1 MAESR
6 FQKRL
11 RFWPMVAVMYVLLC
25 GGPYGIE
32 EVVPQSGPTLAVF
45 GMIFMALFWG
55 LPNILQTAEIASALP
70 LQGGAYRWYKESW
83 GGFWGFQFGWLE
95 WLSWMFE
102 AALYPTLVAI
112 YCVHFFWPE
121 AGTFT
126 TWCITLAVIWMS
138 IVLNIRGIQ
147 TVGKWSAILAW
158 FQILPVLWFIII
170 GVNHI
175 DLSFLGSLNIPAN
188 STTLEALTMALI
200 FGLWNFSGYA
210 GLAAAAE
217 EIEDT
222 PTTYPKAL
230 LITLIVSMVM
240 YVVPL
245 IIGISVDQNWSNWDE
260 AQFNSVA
267 LVLGG
272 GAFSWWFMLAAQ
284 SSNFG
289 LINSELIV
297 LSRLIQAMAKDGF
310 LPQVLDKLHRKYET
324 PVHSLVMQGI
334 LLSIMTFGMGFVD
347 LLVVGTWLSIPT
359 YLIGFAVFISLRIQK
374 PDMDRPFKIK
384 GGWPVIIP
392 IVAIPCFIALFIFIN
407 TPKEYLLE
415 TIPLLLSG
423 FAVYFIQKIFSK

>member
-112 YCVHFFWPE
+112 YCVHFFFPE
-121 AGTFT
+121 AGIYT
-126 TWCITLAVIWMS
+126 TWCITLSVIWIS

-158 FQILPVLWFIII
+158 FQVLPVLWFIII

-175 DLSFLGSLNIPAN
+175 DLSFLSNLNIPAN
-188 STTLEALTMALI
+188 TTTLEALTMALI

-210 GLAAAAE
+210 GLATAAE

-230 LITLIVSMVM
+230 LITLIISLVM

-260 AQFNSVA
+260 AQFNSAA

-272 GAFSWWFMLAAQ
+272 GAFGWWFMLAAQ

-297 LSRLIQAMAKDGF
+297 LSRLIQAMSMDGF
-310 LPQVLDKLHRKYET
+310 LPQALNKLHHKYET
-324 PVHSLVMQGI
+324 PVHSLIMQGI

-384 GGWPVIIP
+384 GGWLVIIP

-407 TPKEYLLE
+407 TPKDYLLE

>member
-1 MAESR
+1 
-6 FQKRL
+6 
-11 RFWPMVAVMYVLLC
+11 
-25 GGPYGIE
+25 
-32 EVVPQSGPTLAVF
+32 
-45 GMIFMALFWG
+45 MALFWG

-112 YCVHFFWPE
+112 YCVHFFFPE
-121 AGTFT
+121 AGIYT
-126 TWCITLAVIWMS
+126 TWCITLSVIWIS

-147 TVGKWSAILAW
+147 TVGKWSTILAW
-158 FQILPVLWFIII
+158 FQVLPVLWFIII

-175 DLSFLGSLNIPAN
+175 DLSFLSNLNIPAN
-188 STTLEALTMALI
+188 TTTLEALTMALI

-210 GLAAAAE
+210 GLATAAE

-222 PTTYPKAL
+222 PTAYPKAL
-230 LITLIVSMVM
+230 LITLIISLVM

-260 AQFNSVA
+260 AQFNSAA

-272 GAFSWWFMLAAQ
+272 GAFAWWFMLAAQ

-297 LSRLIQAMAKDGF
+297 LSRLIQAMSMDGF
-310 LPQVLDKLHRKYET
+310 LPQALNKLHHKYET
-324 PVHSLVMQGI
+324 PVHSLIMQGI

-384 GGWPVIIP
+384 GGWLVIIP

-407 TPKEYLLE
+407 TPKDYLLE

>member
-112 YCVHFFWPE
+112 YCVHFFFPE
-121 AGTFT
+121 AGIYT
-126 TWCITLAVIWMS
+126 TWCITLSVIWIS

-147 TVGKWSAILAW
+147 TVGKWSTILAW
-158 FQILPVLWFIII
+158 FQVLPVLWFIII

-175 DLSFLGSLNIPAN
+175 DLSFLSNLNIPAN
-188 STTLEALTMALI
+188 TTTLEALTMALI

-210 GLAAAAE
+210 GLATAAE

-230 LITLIVSMVM
+230 LITLIISLVM

-260 AQFNSVA
+260 AQFNSAA

-272 GAFSWWFMLAAQ
+272 GAFGWWFMLAAQ

-297 LSRLIQAMAKDGF
+297 LSRLIQAMSMDGF
-310 LPQVLDKLHRKYET
+310 LPQALNKLHHKYET
-324 PVHSLVMQGI
+324 PVHSLIMQGI

-384 GGWPVIIP
+384 GGWLVIIP

-407 TPKEYLLE
+407 TPKDYLLE

>member
-147 TVGKWSAILAW
+147 TVGKWSAFLAW
-158 FQILPVLWFIII
+158 FQVLPVLWFIII

-260 AQFNSVA
+260 AQFNSLA

-272 GAFSWWFMLAAQ
+272 GAFAWWFMLAAQ

-347 LLVVGTWLSIPT
+347 LLIVGTWLSIPT

>member
-112 YCVHFFWPE
+112 YCVHFFFPE
-121 AGTFT
+121 AGIYT
-126 TWCITLAVIWMS
+126 TWCITLSVIWIS

-147 TVGKWSAILAW
+147 TVGKWSTILAW
-158 FQILPVLWFIII
+158 FQVLPVLWFIII

-175 DLSFLGSLNIPAN
+175 DLSFLSNLNIPAN
-188 STTLEALTMALI
+188 TTTLEALTMALI

-210 GLAAAAE
+210 GLATAAE

-230 LITLIVSMVM
+230 LITLIISLVM

-260 AQFNSVA
+260 AQFNSAA

-272 GAFSWWFMLAAQ
+272 GAFGWWFMLAAQ

-297 LSRLIQAMAKDGF
+297 LSRLIQAMSMDGF
-310 LPQVLDKLHRKYET
+310 LPQALNKLHHKYET
-324 PVHSLVMQGI
+324 PVHSLIMQGM

-384 GGWPVIIP
+384 GGWLVIIP

-407 TPKEYLLE
+407 TPKDYLLE

>member
-147 TVGKWSAILAW
+147 TVGKWSAFLAW
-158 FQILPVLWFIII
+158 FQVLPVSYTHLRA
-170 GVNHI
+170 H
-175 DLSFLGSLNIPAN
+175 
-188 STTLEALTMALI
+188 
-200 FGLWNFSGYA
+200 
-210 GLAAAAE
+210 
-217 EIEDT
+217 
-222 PTTYPKAL
+222 
-230 LITLIVSMVM
+230 
-240 YVVPL
+240 
-245 IIGISVDQNWSNWDE
+245 
-260 AQFNSVA
+260 
-267 LVLGG
+267 
-272 GAFSWWFMLAAQ
+272 
-284 SSNFG
+284 
-289 LINSELIV
+289 
-297 LSRLIQAMAKDGF
+297 
-310 LPQVLDKLHRKYET
+310 ET
-324 PVHSLVMQGI
+324 
-334 LLSIMTFGMGFVD
+334 
-347 LLVVGTWLSIPT
+347 
-359 YLIGFAVFISLRIQK
+359 
-374 PDMDRPFKIK
+374 
-384 GGWPVIIP
+384 
-392 IVAIPCFIALFIFIN
+392 
-407 TPKEYLLE
+407 
-415 TIPLLLSG
+415 
-423 FAVYFIQKIFSK
+423 

>member
-112 YCVHFFWPE
+112 YCVHFFFPE
-121 AGTFT
+121 AGIYT
-126 TWCITLAVIWMS
+126 TWCITLSVIWIS

-158 FQILPVLWFIII
+158 FQVLPVLWFIII

-175 DLSFLGSLNIPAN
+175 DLSFLSNLNIPAN
-188 STTLEALTMALI
+188 TTTLEALTMALI

-210 GLAAAAE
+210 GLATAAE

-230 LITLIVSMVM
+230 LITLIISLVM

-260 AQFNSVA
+260 AQFNSAA

-272 GAFSWWFMLAAQ
+272 GAFAWWFMLAAQ

-297 LSRLIQAMAKDGF
+297 LSRLIQAMSMDGF
-310 LPQVLDKLHRKYET
+310 LPQALNKLHHKYET
-324 PVHSLVMQGI
+324 PVHSLIMQGI

-384 GGWPVIIP
+384 GGWLVIIP

-407 TPKEYLLE
+407 TPKDYLLE

>member
-112 YCVHFFWPE
+112 YCVNFFLPE
-121 AGTFT
+121 AGIYT
-126 TWCITLAVIWMS
+126 TWCITM
-138 IVLNIRGIQ
+138 
-147 TVGKWSAILAW
+147 
-158 FQILPVLWFIII
+158 FI

-175 DLSFLGSLNIPAN
+175 NLSFLGNLNIPAN
-188 STTLEALTMALI
+188 TTTLEALTMALI

-222 PTTYPKAL
+222 STNYPKAL
-230 LITLIVSMVM
+230 LITLIISLVM

-245 IIGISVDQNWSNWDE
+245 IIGISIDQNWSNWDE

-272 GAFSWWFMLAAQ
+272 GAFSWWFMFAAQ

-289 LINSELIV
+289 LINSEMIV

-310 LPQVLDKLHRKYET
+310 LPKELDKLHHKYET
-324 PVHSLVMQGI
+324 PVYSLVMQGI

>member
-112 YCVHFFWPE
+112 YCVHFFFPE
-121 AGTFT
+121 AGIYT
-126 TWCITLAVIWMS
+126 TWCITLSVIWIS

-158 FQILPVLWFIII
+158 FQVLPVLWFIII

-175 DLSFLGSLNIPAN
+175 DLSFLSNLNIPAN
-188 STTLEALTMALI
+188 TTTLEALTMALI

-210 GLAAAAE
+210 GLATAAE

-230 LITLIVSMVM
+230 LITLIISLVM

-260 AQFNSVA
+260 AQFNSAA

-272 GAFSWWFMLAAQ
+272 GAFAWWFMLAAQ

-297 LSRLIQAMAKDGF
+297 LSRLIQAMSMDGF
-310 LPQVLDKLHRKYET
+310 LPQALNKLHHKYET
-324 PVHSLVMQGI
+324 PVHSLIMQGM

-384 GGWPVIIP
+384 GGWLVIIP

-407 TPKEYLLE
+407 TPKDYLLE